1 MYISFC
7 IFSKMPSFVIS
18 KQLFTLAI
26 ICKAFKQSN
35 INIWKYQN
43 VWEEK
48 QYILRLLIQG

>member
-7 IFSKMPSFVIS
+7 IFSEMPFFVIS

-26 ICKAFKQSN
+26 ICNAFKQNN
-35 INIWKYQN
+35 INIWTYQN

-48 QYILRLLIQG
+48 QYNLKLLIKG

>member
-7 IFSKMPSFVIS
+7 IFSEMPSFVIS
-18 KQLFTLAI
+18 KKLFTLAI

-48 QYILRLLIQG
+48 QYILRLLIKG